1 MKTTMLCKENENMR
15 PQLAQ
20 KTAPETFENEDLSW
34 EVEAVLSWHDED
46 AKAAIATLL
55 QDCRHLRSQ
64 LALAEGAMS
73 RGMVRG
79 WRPSFDRSSFE
90 RPSLK
95 TTSEQQ

>member
-1 MKTTMLCKENENMR
+1 MR

-20 KTAPETFENEDLSW
+20 KPLTEEPVKEGSTNEDLSW

-55 QDCRHLRSQ
+55 QDCRHLREQ

-73 RGMVRG
+73 RGMTRG
-79 WRPSFDRSSFE
+79 WRPSFERPTIERPPFE
-90 RPSLK
+90 R
-95 TTSEQQ
+95 

>member
-1 MKTTMLCKENENMR
+1 MLCKENENMR
-15 PQLAQ
+15 PQLAP
-20 KTAPETFENEDLSW
+20 KTDSDVTENEDLSW

-64 LALAEGAMS
+64 LALAEGAIS

-79 WRPSFDRSSFE
+79 WRPSFDRPLFE
-90 RPSLK
+90 RR
-95 TTSEQQ
+95 

>member
-1 MKTTMLCKENENMR
+1 MR
-15 PQLAQ
+15 PQLAP
-20 KTAPETFENEDLSW
+20 KTSNPTIENEDLSW

-55 QDCRHLRSQ
+55 QDCRHLRAQ

-79 WRPSFDRSSFE
+79 WRPAFE
-90 RPSLK
+90 RSLL
-95 TTSEQQ
+95 ERPLIEHLPVENR

>member
-1 MKTTMLCKENENMR
+1 MR
-15 PQLAQ
+15 PQLAP
-20 KTAPETFENEDLSW
+20 KTPDKAFENADLSW

-64 LALAEGAMS
+64 LALVEGAMS

-79 WRPSFDRSSFE
+79 WRPSFE
-90 RPSLK
+90 RPSLE
-95 TTSEQQ
+95 TTPERQ